1 MRKGYEFSKGRR
13 GAVVAQKGKTR
24 ITIHL
29 DDAIIEH
36 FRTLSQST
44 GKGYQTL
51 INDALRSLLE
61 RDEAP
66 LTADAV
72 RKIIREE
79 LAHG

>member
-1 MRKGYEFSKGRR
+1 MRKRYEFSKGRR

-29 DDAIIEH
+29 DDAIIER
-36 FRTLSQST
+36 FRLLSQQT

-51 INDALRSLLE
+51 INDALRDLLD
-61 RDEAP
+61 RDETR

-72 RKIIREE
+72 RQIIREE
-79 LAHG
+79 LAHD